1 MTNIPPDTQKI
12 LETLKQVAADTLE
25 RKRRLGHY
33 AVLWR
38 DGSPVLIGE
47 DAPGDYTQERQAWV
61 DQTSLEDVLAA
72 MRQHQGDDTTQYDE
86 VIE

>member
-1 MTNIPPDTQKI
+1 MTELSPDAQKT
-12 LETLKQVAADTLE
+12 LECLRQVAIDTLE

-38 DGSPVLIGE
+38 NGRPMLLGE
-47 DAPGDYTQERQAWV
+47 DAPGDYTQESKAWV

-72 MRQHQGDDTTQYDE
+72 MRQHQSDDDTQYDE

>member
-1 MTNIPPDTQKI
+1 MSKISPEAQK
-12 LETLKQVAADTLE
+12 TLAALRKAVADTLE

-38 DGSPVLIGE
+38 DGRPMLIGE
-47 DAPGDYTQERQAWV
+47 DAPGDYTQERRDWA
-61 DQTSLEDVLAA
+61 DQTSLDDVLAA
-72 MRQHQGDDTTQYDE
+72 MRQQQGDDTAEYDE

>member
-1 MTNIPPDTQKI
+1 MSPDAQKA
-12 LETLKQVAADTLE
+12 LECLRQVAIDTLE

-38 DGSPVLIGE
+38 PGYPMLIGE
-47 DAPGDYTQERQAWV
+47 DAPGNYTQERRNWA
-61 DQTSLEDVLAA
+61 DQTSLDDVLAA
-72 MRQHQGDDTTQYDE
+72 MRQHQGDNTDDYDE

>member
-1 MTNIPPDTQKI
+1 MSPDAQKT
-12 LETLKQVAADTLE
+12 LECLRQVAIDTLE

-38 DGSPVLIGE
+38 DGSPVLIGK
-47 DAPGDYTQERQAWV
+47 DAPSNIRADHITL
-61 DQTSLEDVLAA
+61 DDVLAA